1 MKVIILAAGYATR
14 LYPLTLDT
22 PKPLLNVA
30 GKRIVEHIL
39 DKVTSVKDVSQI
51 FIVTNDKFYDE
62 FKKWQYNYNSKSNY
76 VVPISILNDGTKKNE
91 DRLGAVGDIDFV
103 LQKEQIDSDTLV
115 IAGDN
120 LFGFS
125 LARFVEDF
133 KCGGEKSI
141 VALHDLEDVEKVRG
155 KFGVAMVE
163 GSKIVDF
170 EEKPENPKSS
180 LASTACY
187 LFSKDDLHMIPM
199 LRKEGKVDNSG
210 DLVKWLVEHSEV
222 HGFVFTEHW
231 FDVGTL
237 ELLKEAEEVYSH
249 EAAVTKVLR

>member
-14 LYPLTLDT
+14 LYPLTQDT

-30 GKRIVEHIL
+30 GKTIVEHIL
-39 DKVTSVKDVSQI
+39 DKVKEVELVSKI
-51 FIVTNDKFYDE
+51 FIVTNDKFYGQ
-62 FKKWQYNYNSKSNY
+62 FKKWQQDYIFP
-76 VVPISILNDGTKKNE
+76 VPISILNDGTKTNE

-103 LQKEQIDSDTLV
+103 LQKEKIDEDVLV

-125 LARFVEDF
+125 LKRFVDDF
-133 KCGGEKSI
+133 EKGGKKSI
-141 VALHDLEDVEKVRG
+141 VALHDLGDAAKVRG
-155 KFGVAMVE
+155 KFGVAVVH
-163 GSKIVDF
+163 GTKIVDF
-170 EEKPENPKSS
+170 EEKPMAPKST

-187 LFSKDDLHMIPM
+187 LFSTDDLHIIPM
-199 LRKEGKVDNSG
+199 LRKEGKADNSG
-210 DLVKWLVEHSEV
+210 DLVKWLVGHSEV

-237 ELLKEAEEVYSH
+237 DSLKEANEAYSY
-249 EAAVTKVLR
+249 EAAVTKVLQ

>member
-22 PKPLLNVA
+22 PKPLLKVA
-30 GKRIVEHIL
+30 GKMIIEHIL
-39 DKVTSVKDVSQI
+39 DKVTQVDDVSKVV
-51 FIVTNDKFYDE
+51 IVTNDKFHGHFVE
-62 FKKWQYNYNSKSNY
+62 WQQDCNFS
-76 VVPISILNDGTKKNE
+76 VPISILNDGTKTNE

-103 LQKEQIDSDTLV
+103 LQKEQIDSDTLI

-125 LARFVEDF
+125 LNKFVEDF
-133 KCGGEKSI
+133 ERGGKKSI
-141 VALHDLEDVEKVRG
+141 VALHDLEDVENVRG
-155 KFGVAMVE
+155 KFGVAMVD
-163 GSKIVDF
+163 GTKIVDF
-170 EEKPENPKSS
+170 EEKPLEPKSS

-210 DLVKWLVEHSEV
+210 DLVKWLVGHSEV
-222 HGFVFTEHW
+222 RGFIFTEHW
-231 FDVGTL
+231 FDVGTI
-237 ELLKEAEEVYSH
+237 ELLKEADEVYSH
-249 EAAVTKVLR
+249 EIAAVTQVLR

>member
-30 GKRIVEHIL
+30 GKTIVEHIL
-39 DKVTSVKDVSQI
+39 DKVTPVKGVSNI
-51 FIVTNDKFYDE
+51 FIVTNDKFYDHFRE
-62 FKKWQYNYNSKSNY
+62 WQQDYTFL
-76 VVPISILNDGTKKNE
+76 VPISILNDGTKTNE

-103 LQKEQIDSDTLV
+103 LRTQQIDEDVLV

-125 LARFVEDF
+125 LQQFVYDF
-133 KCGGEKSI
+133 EQSGKKSL
-141 VALHDLEDVEKVRG
+141 VALHDLGDVEKVKG

-163 GSKIVDF
+163 GTKIVDF
-170 EEKPENPKSS
+170 EEKPFNPKST

-199 LRKEGKVDNSG
+199 LRKEGKADNSG

-222 HGFVFTEHW
+222 YGFVFTEHW
-231 FDVGTL
+231 FDIGSL
-237 ELLKEAEEVYSH
+237 ELLKKADEVYSR
-249 EAAVTKVLR
+249 EEVAAKVVQ